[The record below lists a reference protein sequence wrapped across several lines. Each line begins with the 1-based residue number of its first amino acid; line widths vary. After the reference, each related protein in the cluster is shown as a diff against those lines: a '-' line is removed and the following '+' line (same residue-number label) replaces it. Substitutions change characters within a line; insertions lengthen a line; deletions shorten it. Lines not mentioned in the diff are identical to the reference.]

1 MTAEEQLISALAE
14 VERLREAVVG
24 KDVQI
29 SQKDAEIRKLS
40 DTLLWLRRK
49 VFGKMSE
56 KNLPLDPNQLL
67 LFEQEHLTDE
77 ERARLDKEVEAA
89 GRQMTKAITVK
100 VKPARRNLDTAG
112 LPTEVID
119 IYPEGTTD
127 ENGRLR
133 DEYVEI
139 GTDES
144 SRLEHIAARTY
155 IEKTV
160 IHKVILKSDRDKAPE
175 DRRILGERLPLAPVG
190 RCMAGAS
197 VLTDIIIGK
206 FMYHLPFYRQI
217 QQYRES
223 GITISGSTM
232 GGWYEAA
239 VEKLKLLYDIL
250 RQHILQ
256 SEYIQIDESV
266 IPVIDNEKHKARK
279 GYEWCVRDA
288 VRGAVMFHYDR
299 GSRGGKVAREILGA
313 YKGAVQCDGYDA
325 YDQFERN
332 DGITV
337 YGCWAHARRKF
348 VDALDENSRLATEA
362 LCFIRKIYKVESDAD
377 EAGLNADERKEQRLK
392 TSYPTI
398 QLFETWMKETYLKV
412 LPNSRMGGAI
422 EYTYSLLPRLSRYVN
437 DGRIN
442 IDNNLIENAIRP
454 LALGRK
460 NYLFCGNDASA
471 YRAAIVYSLIST
483 CKAAGVDPRTWME
496 DVLRKIPYYQR
507 DRRDLAELL
516 PYNWKHINE
525 QDLLVTD
532 SNQLGPTRAQ
542 YPRLAPTRTDSALNV
557 RLVRYGRHRWL
568 TQMLVQLMY
577 GKVALAF

>member
-1 MTAEEQLISALAE
+1 MTVEEQLISALAE
-14 VERLREAVVG
+14 VERLRKAVVG
-24 KDVQI
+24 KDAEI
-29 SQKDAEIRKLS
+29 SHKDALLSLKDAEISRKNAEIKKLS

-56 KNLPLDPNQLL
+56 KNLPLDPDQLL

-89 GRQMTKAITVK
+89 EQQMTKTITVK
-100 VKPARRNLDTAG
+100 VKPSRRDLDTTG

-119 IYPEGTTD
+119 IYPDGTTD
-127 ENGRLR
+127 ENGKLK

-144 SRLEHIAARTY
+144 SRLEHIAAKTY
-155 IEKTV
+155 IKKTV
-160 IHKVILKSDRDKAPE
+160 IHKVMLKSDSNNKTPE
-175 DRRILGERLPLAPVG
+175 DRRIICARLPLAPVN

-217 QQYRES
+217 QQYKES
-223 GITISGSTM
+223 GITISDSTM

-266 IPVIDNEKHKARK
+266 LPVIDSEKHKARK

-288 VRGAVMFHYDR
+288 IRGAVMFYYDR

-325 YDQFERN
+325 YDQFEKN
-332 DGITV
+332 DNITV

-348 VDALDENSRLATEA
+348 VDALNENNRLATEA
-362 LCFIRKIYKVESDAD
+362 LCFIRKIYKVESDANK
-377 EAGLNADERKEQRLK
+377 AGLNADERKEQRLK
-392 TSYPTI
+392 ISYPTI
-398 QLFETWMKETYLKV
+398 RLFETWMKETYLKV
-412 LPNSRMGGAI
+412 LPNSKMGDAI

-483 CKAAGVDPRTWME
+483 CKAADVDPRTWME

-507 DRRDLAELL
+507 DQRDLAELL
-516 PYNWKHINE
+516 PFNWKN
-525 QDLLVTD
+525 
-532 SNQLGPTRAQ
+532 
-542 YPRLAPTRTDSALNV
+542 
-557 RLVRYGRHRWL
+557 RYE
-568 TQMLVQLMY
+568 
-577 GKVALAF
+577 

>member
-14 VERLREAVVG
+14 VERLRKAVVG
-24 KDVQI
+24 KDAEI
-29 SQKDAEIRKLS
+29 SHKDALLSLKDAEISQKNAEIKKLS

-56 KNLPLDPNQLL
+56 KNLPLDPDQLL

-89 GRQMTKAITVK
+89 EQQMAKTITVK
-100 VKPARRNLDTAG
+100 VKPSRRDLDTTG

-119 IYPEGTTD
+119 IYPDGTTD
-127 ENGRLR
+127 ENGKLK

-144 SRLEHIAARTY
+144 SRLEHIAAKTY
-155 IEKTV
+155 IKKTV
-160 IHKVILKSDRDKAPE
+160 IHKVMLKSDSNNKTPE
-175 DRRILGERLPLAPVG
+175 DRRIICARLPLAPVN

-197 VLTDIIIGK
+197 VLADIIIGK

-217 QQYRES
+217 QQYKES
-223 GITISGSTM
+223 GITISDSTM

-266 IPVIDNEKHKARK
+266 LPVIDCEKHKARK

-288 VRGAVMFHYDR
+288 IRGAVMFYYDR

-325 YDQFERN
+325 YDQFEKN
-332 DGITV
+332 DNITV

-348 VDALDENSRLATEA
+348 VDALNENNRLATEA

-377 EAGLNADERKEQRLK
+377 KAGLNADERKEQRLK
-392 TSYPTI
+392 ISYPTI
-398 QLFETWMKETYLKV
+398 RLFETWMKETYLKV
-412 LPNSRMGGAI
+412 LPNSKMGDAI

-483 CKAAGVDPRTWME
+483 CKAVDVDPRTWME

-507 DRRDLAELL
+507 DQRDLAELL
-516 PYNWKHINE
+516 PFNWKN
-525 QDLLVTD
+525 
-532 SNQLGPTRAQ
+532 
-542 YPRLAPTRTDSALNV
+542 
-557 RLVRYGRHRWL
+557 RYE
-568 TQMLVQLMY
+568 
-577 GKVALAF
+577 

>member
-14 VERLREAVVG
+14 VERLRKAVVG
-24 KDVQI
+24 KDAEI
-29 SQKDAEIRKLS
+29 SHKDALLSLKDAEISQKNAEIKKLS

-56 KNLPLDPNQLL
+56 KNLPLDPDQLL

-89 GRQMTKAITVK
+89 EQQMTKTITVK
-100 VKPARRNLDTAG
+100 VKPSRRDLDTTG

-119 IYPEGTTD
+119 IYPDGTTD
-127 ENGRLR
+127 ENGKLK

-144 SRLEHIAARTY
+144 SRLEHIAAKTY
-155 IEKTV
+155 IKKTV
-160 IHKVILKSDRDKAPE
+160 IHKVMLKSDSNNKTPE
-175 DRRILGERLPLAPVG
+175 DRRIICARLPLAPVN

-197 VLTDIIIGK
+197 VLADIIIGK

-217 QQYRES
+217 QQYKES
-223 GITISGSTM
+223 GITISDSTM

-266 IPVIDNEKHKARK
+266 LPVIDSEKHKARK

-288 VRGAVMFHYDR
+288 IRGAVMFYYDR

-325 YDQFERN
+325 YDQFEKN
-332 DGITV
+332 DNITV

-348 VDALDENSRLATEA
+348 VDALNENNRLATEA
-362 LCFIRKIYKVESDAD
+362 LCFIRKIYKVESDANK
-377 EAGLNADERKEQRLK
+377 AGLNADERKEQRLK
-392 TSYPTI
+392 ISYPTI
-398 QLFETWMKETYLKV
+398 RLFETWLKETYLKV
-412 LPNSRMGGAI
+412 LPNSKMGDAI

-483 CKAAGVDPRTWME
+483 CKAADVDPRTWME

-507 DRRDLAELL
+507 DQRDLAELL
-516 PYNWKHINE
+516 PFNWKN
-525 QDLLVTD
+525 
-532 SNQLGPTRAQ
+532 
-542 YPRLAPTRTDSALNV
+542 
-557 RLVRYGRHRWL
+557 RYE
-568 TQMLVQLMY
+568 
-577 GKVALAF
+577 

>member
-14 VERLREAVVG
+14 VERLRKAVVG
-24 KDVQI
+24 KDAEISHKDALLSLKDTEI
-29 SQKDAEIRKLS
+29 SQKNAEIKKLS

-56 KNLPLDPNQLL
+56 KNLPLDPDQLL

-89 GRQMTKAITVK
+89 EQQMTKTITVK

-112 LPTEVID
+112 LPTEVVD

-127 ENGRLR
+127 ENGKLK

-144 SRLEHIAARTY
+144 SRLEHIAAKTY

-160 IHKVILKSDRDKAPE
+160 IHKVMLKSDSDKTPE
-175 DRRILGERLPLAPVG
+175 DRKIISARLPLAPVN

-217 QQYRES
+217 QQYKES
-223 GITISGSTM
+223 GITISDSTM

-266 IPVIDNEKHKARK
+266 LPVIDSEKHKARK

-288 VRGAVMFHYDR
+288 IRGAVMFYYDR

-325 YDQFERN
+325 YDQFEKN
-332 DGITV
+332 DNITV

-348 VDALDENSRLATEA
+348 VDALNENNRLATEA

-377 EAGLNADERKEQRLK
+377 KAGLNADERKEQRLK
-392 TSYPTI
+392 ISYPTI
-398 QLFETWMKETYLKV
+398 RLFETWMKETYLKV
-412 LPNSRMGGAI
+412 LPNSKMGDAI

-483 CKAAGVDPRTWME
+483 CKAADVDPRTWME

-507 DRRDLAELL
+507 DQRDLAELL
-516 PYNWKHINE
+516 PFNWKN
-525 QDLLVTD
+525 
-532 SNQLGPTRAQ
+532 
-542 YPRLAPTRTDSALNV
+542 
-557 RLVRYGRHRWL
+557 RYE
-568 TQMLVQLMY
+568 
-577 GKVALAF
+577 

>member
-14 VERLREAVVG
+14 VERLRKAVVG
-24 KDVQI
+24 KDAEISHKDALLSLKDTEI
-29 SQKDAEIRKLS
+29 SQKNAEIKKLS

-56 KNLPLDPNQLL
+56 KNLPLDPDQLL

-89 GRQMTKAITVK
+89 EQQMTKTITVK

-112 LPTEVID
+112 LPTEVVD

-127 ENGRLR
+127 ENGKLK

-144 SRLEHIAARTY
+144 SRLEHIAAKTY

-160 IHKVILKSDRDKAPE
+160 IHKVMLKSDSDKTPE
-175 DRRILGERLPLAPVG
+175 DRKIISARLPLAPVN

-197 VLTDIIIGK
+197 VLADIIIGK

-217 QQYRES
+217 QQYKES
-223 GITISGSTM
+223 GITISDSTM

-266 IPVIDNEKHKARK
+266 LPVIDSEKHKARK

-288 VRGAVMFHYDR
+288 IRGAVMFYYDR

-325 YDQFERN
+325 YDQFEKN
-332 DGITV
+332 DNITV

-348 VDALDENSRLATEA
+348 VDALNENNRLATEA
-362 LCFIRKIYKVESDAD
+362 LCFIRKIYKVESDANK
-377 EAGLNADERKEQRLK
+377 AGLNADERKEQRLK
-392 TSYPTI
+392 ISYPTI
-398 QLFETWMKETYLKV
+398 RLFETWMKETYLKV
-412 LPNSRMGGAI
+412 LPNSKMGDAI

-483 CKAAGVDPRTWME
+483 CKAVDVDPRTWME
-496 DVLRKIPYYQR
+496 DVLRKFPYYQR
-507 DRRDLAELL
+507 DQRDLAELL
-516 PYNWKHINE
+516 PFNWKN
-525 QDLLVTD
+525 
-532 SNQLGPTRAQ
+532 
-542 YPRLAPTRTDSALNV
+542 
-557 RLVRYGRHRWL
+557 RYE
-568 TQMLVQLMY
+568 
-577 GKVALAF
+577 

>member
-14 VERLREAVVG
+14 VERLRKAVVG
-24 KDVQI
+24 MDAEISHKDALLSLKDAEI
-29 SQKDAEIRKLS
+29 SQKDAEIKKLS

-56 KNLPLDPNQLL
+56 KNLPLDPDQLL
-67 LFEQEHLTDE
+67 LFEQEYLTDE

-89 GRQMTKAITVK
+89 EQQMTKTITVK
-100 VKPARRNLDTAG
+100 VKPSRRDLDTTG

-119 IYPEGTTD
+119 IYPDGTTD
-127 ENGRLR
+127 ENGKLK

-144 SRLEHIAARTY
+144 SRLEHIAAKTY
-155 IEKTV
+155 IKKTV
-160 IHKVILKSDRDKAPE
+160 IHKVMLKSDSNNKTPE
-175 DRRILGERLPLAPVG
+175 DRRIICARLPLAPVN

-197 VLTDIIIGK
+197 VLADIIIGK

-217 QQYRES
+217 QQYKES
-223 GITISGSTM
+223 GITISDSTM

-266 IPVIDNEKHKARK
+266 LPVIDSEKHKARK

-288 VRGAVMFHYDR
+288 IRGAVMFYYDR

-325 YDQFERN
+325 YDQFEKN
-332 DGITV
+332 DNITV

-348 VDALDENSRLATEA
+348 VDALNENNRLATEA
-362 LCFIRKIYKVESDAD
+362 LCFIRKIYKVESDANK
-377 EAGLNADERKEQRLK
+377 AGLNADERKEQRLK
-392 TSYPTI
+392 ISYPTI
-398 QLFETWMKETYLKV
+398 RLFETWMKETYLKV
-412 LPNSRMGGAI
+412 LPNSKMGDAI

-442 IDNNLIENAIRP
+442 IDNNLIENAVRP

-483 CKAAGVDPRTWME
+483 CKAADVDPRTWME

-507 DRRDLAELL
+507 DQRDLAELL
-516 PYNWKHINE
+516 PFNWKN
-525 QDLLVTD
+525 
-532 SNQLGPTRAQ
+532 
-542 YPRLAPTRTDSALNV
+542 
-557 RLVRYGRHRWL
+557 RYE
-568 TQMLVQLMY
+568 
-577 GKVALAF
+577 

>member
-1 MTAEEQLISALAE
+1 MTVEEQLISALAE
-14 VERLREAVVG
+14 VERLRKAVVG
-24 KDVQI
+24 KDAEI
-29 SQKDAEIRKLS
+29 SHKDALLSLKDAEISQKNAEIKKLS
-40 DTLLWLRRK
+40 NTLLWLRRK

-56 KNLPLDPNQLL
+56 KNLPLDPDQLL
-67 LFEQEHLTDE
+67 LFDQEHLTDE

-89 GRQMTKAITVK
+89 EQQMTKTITVK
-100 VKPARRNLDTAG
+100 VKPSRRDLDTTG

-119 IYPEGTTD
+119 IYPDGTTD
-127 ENGRLR
+127 ENGKLK

-144 SRLEHIAARTY
+144 SRLEHIAAKTY
-155 IEKTV
+155 IKKTV
-160 IHKVILKSDRDKAPE
+160 IHKVMLKSDSNNKTPE
-175 DRRILGERLPLAPVG
+175 DRRIICARLPLAPVN

-197 VLTDIIIGK
+197 VLADIIIGK

-217 QQYRES
+217 QQYKES
-223 GITISGSTM
+223 GITISDSTM

-266 IPVIDNEKHKARK
+266 LPVIDSEKHKARK

-288 VRGAVMFHYDR
+288 IRGAVMFYYDR

-325 YDQFERN
+325 YDQFEKN
-332 DGITV
+332 DNITV

-348 VDALDENSRLATEA
+348 VDALNENNRLATEA

-377 EAGLNADERKEQRLK
+377 KAGLNADELKEQRLK
-392 TSYPTI
+392 ISYPTI
-398 QLFETWMKETYLKV
+398 RLFETWMKETYLKV
-412 LPNSRMGGAI
+412 LPNSKMGDAI

-442 IDNNLIENAIRP
+442 IDNNLIENTIRP

-483 CKAAGVDPRTWME
+483 CKAADVDPRTWME

-507 DRRDLAELL
+507 DQRDLAELL
-516 PYNWKHINE
+516 PFNWKN
-525 QDLLVTD
+525 
-532 SNQLGPTRAQ
+532 
-542 YPRLAPTRTDSALNV
+542 
-557 RLVRYGRHRWL
+557 RYE
-568 TQMLVQLMY
+568 
-577 GKVALAF
+577 

>member
-1 MTAEEQLISALAE
+1 MTVEEQLISALAE
-14 VERLREAVVG
+14 VERLRRSVVG
-24 KDVQI
+24 KDAEI
-29 SQKDAEIRKLS
+29 SHKDALLSLKDAEISQKNAEIKKLS

-56 KNLPLDPNQLL
+56 KNLPLDPDQLL

-89 GRQMTKAITVK
+89 EQQMTKTITVK
-100 VKPARRNLDTAG
+100 VKPSRRDLDTTG

-119 IYPEGTTD
+119 IYPDGTTD
-127 ENGRLR
+127 ENGKLK

-144 SRLEHIAARTY
+144 SRLEHIAAKTY
-155 IEKTV
+155 IKKTV
-160 IHKVILKSDRDKAPE
+160 IHKVMLKSDSNNKTPE
-175 DRRILGERLPLAPVG
+175 DRRIICARLPLAPVN

-197 VLTDIIIGK
+197 VLADIIIGK

-217 QQYRES
+217 QQYKES
-223 GITISGSTM
+223 GITISDSTM

-266 IPVIDNEKHKARK
+266 LPVIDSEKHKARK

-288 VRGAVMFHYDR
+288 IRGAVMFYYDR

-325 YDQFERN
+325 YDQFEKN
-332 DGITV
+332 DNITV

-348 VDALDENSRLATEA
+348 VDALNEDNRLATEA
-362 LCFIRKIYKVESDAD
+362 LCFIRKIYKVESDANK
-377 EAGLNADERKEQRLK
+377 AGLNADERKEQRLK
-392 TSYPTI
+392 ISYPTI
-398 QLFETWMKETYLKV
+398 RLFETWMKETYLKV
-412 LPNSRMGGAI
+412 LPNSKMGDAI

-483 CKAAGVDPRTWME
+483 CKAADVDPRTWME

-507 DRRDLAELL
+507 DQRDLAELL
-516 PYNWKHINE
+516 PFNWKN
-525 QDLLVTD
+525 
-532 SNQLGPTRAQ
+532 
-542 YPRLAPTRTDSALNV
+542 
-557 RLVRYGRHRWL
+557 RYE
-568 TQMLVQLMY
+568 
-577 GKVALAF
+577 

>member
-14 VERLREAVVG
+14 VERLRKAVVG
-24 KDVQI
+24 KDAEI
-29 SQKDAEIRKLS
+29 SHKDALLSLKDAEISRKNAEIKKLS

-56 KNLPLDPNQLL
+56 KNLPLDPDQLL

-89 GRQMTKAITVK
+89 EQQMTKTITVK
-100 VKPARRNLDTAG
+100 VKPSRRDLDTTG

-119 IYPEGTTD
+119 IYPDGTTD
-127 ENGRLR
+127 ENGKLK

-144 SRLEHIAARTY
+144 SRLEHIAAKTY
-155 IEKTV
+155 IKKTV
-160 IHKVILKSDRDKAPE
+160 IHKVMLKSDSNNKTPE
-175 DRRILGERLPLAPVG
+175 DRRIICVRLPLAPVN

-197 VLTDIIIGK
+197 VLADIIIGK

-217 QQYRES
+217 QQYKES
-223 GITISGSTM
+223 GITISDSTM

-266 IPVIDNEKHKARK
+266 LPVIDSEKHKARK

-288 VRGAVMFHYDR
+288 IRGAVMFYYDR

-325 YDQFERN
+325 YDQFEKN
-332 DGITV
+332 DNITV

-348 VDALDENSRLATEA
+348 VDALNENNRLATEA
-362 LCFIRKIYKVESDAD
+362 LCFIRKIYKVESDANK
-377 EAGLNADERKEQRLK
+377 AGLNADERKEQRLK
-392 TSYPTI
+392 ISYPTI
-398 QLFETWMKETYLKV
+398 RLFETWMKETYLKV
-412 LPNSRMGGAI
+412 LPNSKMGDAI

-483 CKAAGVDPRTWME
+483 CKAADVDPRTWME

-507 DRRDLAELL
+507 DQRDLAELL
-516 PYNWKHINE
+516 PFNWKN
-525 QDLLVTD
+525 
-532 SNQLGPTRAQ
+532 
-542 YPRLAPTRTDSALNV
+542 
-557 RLVRYGRHRWL
+557 RYE
-568 TQMLVQLMY
+568 
-577 GKVALAF
+577 

>member
-1 MTAEEQLISALAE
+1 MTVEEQLISALAE
-14 VERLREAVVG
+14 VERLRKAVVG
-24 KDVQI
+24 KDAEI
-29 SQKDAEIRKLS
+29 SHKDALLSLKDAEISRKNAEIKKLS

-56 KNLPLDPNQLL
+56 KNLPLDPDQLL

-89 GRQMTKAITVK
+89 EQQMTKTITVK
-100 VKPARRNLDTAG
+100 VKPSRRDLDTTG

-119 IYPEGTTD
+119 IYPDGTTD
-127 ENGRLR
+127 ENGKLK

-144 SRLEHIAARTY
+144 SRLEHIAAKTY
-155 IEKTV
+155 IKKTV
-160 IHKVILKSDRDKAPE
+160 IHKVMLKSDSNNKTPE
-175 DRRILGERLPLAPVG
+175 DRRIICARLPLAPVN

-197 VLTDIIIGK
+197 VLADIIIGK

-217 QQYRES
+217 QQYKES
-223 GITISGSTM
+223 GITISDSTM

-239 VEKLKLLYDIL
+239 VEKLKLLYDNL

-266 IPVIDNEKHKARK
+266 LPVIDSEKHKARK

-288 VRGAVMFHYDR
+288 IRGAVMFYYDR

-325 YDQFERN
+325 YDQFEKN
-332 DGITV
+332 DNITV

-348 VDALDENSRLATEA
+348 VDALNENNRLATEA
-362 LCFIRKIYKVESDAD
+362 LCFIRKIYKVESDANK
-377 EAGLNADERKEQRLK
+377 AGLNADERKEQRLK
-392 TSYPTI
+392 ISYPTI
-398 QLFETWMKETYLKV
+398 RLFETWMKETYLKV
-412 LPNSRMGGAI
+412 LPNSKMGDAI

-483 CKAAGVDPRTWME
+483 CKAADVDPRTWME

-507 DRRDLAELL
+507 DQRDLAELL
-516 PYNWKHINE
+516 PFNWKN
-525 QDLLVTD
+525 
-532 SNQLGPTRAQ
+532 
-542 YPRLAPTRTDSALNV
+542 
-557 RLVRYGRHRWL
+557 RYE
-568 TQMLVQLMY
+568 
-577 GKVALAF
+577 

>member
-1 MTAEEQLISALAE
+1 MTVEEQLISALAE
-14 VERLREAVVG
+14 VERLRKAVVG
-24 KDVQI
+24 KDAEISHKDALLSLKDAEI
-29 SQKDAEIRKLS
+29 SQKDAEIKKLS

-56 KNLPLDPNQLL
+56 KNLPLDPDQLL

-89 GRQMTKAITVK
+89 EQQMTKTITVK
-100 VKPARRNLDTAG
+100 VKPSRRDLDTTG

-119 IYPEGTTD
+119 IYPDGTTD
-127 ENGRLR
+127 ENGKLK

-144 SRLEHIAARTY
+144 SRLEHIAAKTY
-155 IEKTV
+155 IKKTV
-160 IHKVILKSDRDKAPE
+160 IHKVMLKSDSNNKTPE
-175 DRRILGERLPLAPVG
+175 DRRIICARLPLAPVN

-197 VLTDIIIGK
+197 VLADIIIGK

-217 QQYRES
+217 QQYKES
-223 GITISGSTM
+223 GITISDSTM

-266 IPVIDNEKHKARK
+266 LPVIDSEKHKARK

-288 VRGAVMFHYDR
+288 IRGAVMFYYDR

-325 YDQFERN
+325 YDQFEKN
-332 DGITV
+332 DNITV

-348 VDALDENSRLATEA
+348 VDALNENNRLATEA
-362 LCFIRKIYKVESDAD
+362 LCFIRKIYKVESDANK
-377 EAGLNADERKEQRLK
+377 AGLNADERKEQRLK
-392 TSYPTI
+392 ISYPTI
-398 QLFETWMKETYLKV
+398 RLFETWMKETYLKV
-412 LPNSRMGGAI
+412 LPNSKMGDAI

-483 CKAAGVDPRTWME
+483 CKAADVDPRTWME

-507 DRRDLAELL
+507 DQRDLAELL
-516 PYNWKHINE
+516 PFNWKN
-525 QDLLVTD
+525 
-532 SNQLGPTRAQ
+532 
-542 YPRLAPTRTDSALNV
+542 
-557 RLVRYGRHRWL
+557 RYE
-568 TQMLVQLMY
+568 
-577 GKVALAF
+577 

>member
-14 VERLREAVVG
+14 VERLRKAVVG
-24 KDVQI
+24 KDAEI
-29 SQKDAEIRKLS
+29 SHKDALLSLKDAEISQKNAEIKKLS

-56 KNLPLDPNQLL
+56 KNLPLDPDQLL

-89 GRQMTKAITVK
+89 EQQMTKTITVK
-100 VKPARRNLDTAG
+100 VKPSRRDLDTTG

-119 IYPEGTTD
+119 IYPDGTTD
-127 ENGRLR
+127 ENGKLK

-144 SRLEHIAARTY
+144 SRLEHIAAKTY
-155 IEKTV
+155 IKKTV
-160 IHKVILKSDRDKAPE
+160 IHKVMLKSDSNNKTPE
-175 DRRILGERLPLAPVG
+175 DRRIICARLPLAPVN

-217 QQYRES
+217 QQYKES
-223 GITISGSTM
+223 GITISDSTM

-266 IPVIDNEKHKARK
+266 LPVIDSEKHKARK

-288 VRGAVMFHYDR
+288 IRGAVMFYYDR

-325 YDQFERN
+325 YDQFEKN
-332 DGITV
+332 DNITV

-348 VDALDENSRLATEA
+348 VDALNENNRLATEA
-362 LCFIRKIYKVESDAD
+362 LCFIRKIYKVESDANR
-377 EAGLNADERKEQRLK
+377 AGLNADERKEQRLK
-392 TSYPTI
+392 ISYPTI
-398 QLFETWMKETYLKV
+398 RLFETWMKETYLKV
-412 LPNSRMGGAI
+412 LPNSKMGDAI

-483 CKAAGVDPRTWME
+483 CKAADVDPRTWME

-507 DRRDLAELL
+507 DQRDLAELL
-516 PYNWKHINE
+516 PFNWKN
-525 QDLLVTD
+525 
-532 SNQLGPTRAQ
+532 
-542 YPRLAPTRTDSALNV
+542 
-557 RLVRYGRHRWL
+557 RYE
-568 TQMLVQLMY
+568 
-577 GKVALAF
+577 

>member
-1 MTAEEQLISALAE
+1 MTVEEQLISALAE
-14 VERLREAVVG
+14 VERLRKAVVG
-24 KDVQI
+24 KDAEI
-29 SQKDAEIRKLS
+29 SHKDALLSLKDAEISQKNAEIKKLG

-56 KNLPLDPNQLL
+56 KNLPLDPDQLL

-89 GRQMTKAITVK
+89 EQQMTKTITVK
-100 VKPARRNLDTAG
+100 VKPSRRDLDTTG

-119 IYPEGTTD
+119 IYPDGTTD
-127 ENGRLR
+127 ENGKLK

-144 SRLEHIAARTY
+144 SRLEHIAAKTY
-155 IEKTV
+155 IKKTV
-160 IHKVILKSDRDKAPE
+160 IHKVMLKSDSNNKTPE
-175 DRRILGERLPLAPVG
+175 DRRIICARLPLAPVN

-197 VLTDIIIGK
+197 VLADIIIGK

-217 QQYRES
+217 QQYKES
-223 GITISGSTM
+223 GITISDSTM

-266 IPVIDNEKHKARK
+266 LPVIDSEKHKARK

-288 VRGAVMFHYDR
+288 IRGAVMFYYDR

-325 YDQFERN
+325 YDQFEKN
-332 DGITV
+332 DNITV

-348 VDALDENSRLATEA
+348 VDALNENNRLATEA
-362 LCFIRKIYKVESDAD
+362 LCFIRKIYKVESNANK
-377 EAGLNADERKEQRLK
+377 AGLNADERKEQRLK
-392 TSYPTI
+392 ISYPTI
-398 QLFETWMKETYLKV
+398 RLFETWMKETYLKV
-412 LPNSRMGGAI
+412 LPNSKMGDAI

-483 CKAAGVDPRTWME
+483 CKAADVDPRTWME

-507 DRRDLAELL
+507 DQRDLAELL
-516 PYNWKHINE
+516 PFNWKN
-525 QDLLVTD
+525 
-532 SNQLGPTRAQ
+532 
-542 YPRLAPTRTDSALNV
+542 
-557 RLVRYGRHRWL
+557 RYE
-568 TQMLVQLMY
+568 
-577 GKVALAF
+577 

>member
-14 VERLREAVVG
+14 VERLRKAVVG
-24 KDVQI
+24 KDAEI
-29 SQKDAEIRKLS
+29 SHKDALLSLKDAEISRKNAEIKKLS

-56 KNLPLDPNQLL
+56 KNLPLDPDQLL
-67 LFEQEHLTDE
+67 LFEQDHLTDE

-89 GRQMTKAITVK
+89 EQQMTKTITVK
-100 VKPARRNLDTAG
+100 VKPSRRDLDTTG

-119 IYPEGTTD
+119 IYPDGTTD
-127 ENGRLR
+127 ENGKLK

-144 SRLEHIAARTY
+144 SRLEHIAAKTY
-155 IEKTV
+155 IKKTV
-160 IHKVILKSDRDKAPE
+160 IHKVMLKSDSNNKTPE
-175 DRRILGERLPLAPVG
+175 DRRIICARLPLAPIN

-217 QQYRES
+217 QQYKES
-223 GITISGSTM
+223 GITISDSTM

-266 IPVIDNEKHKARK
+266 LPVIDSEKHKARK

-288 VRGAVMFHYDR
+288 IRGAVMFYYDR

-313 YKGAVQCDGYDA
+313 YKGAVQRDGYDA
-325 YDQFERN
+325 YDQFEKN
-332 DGITV
+332 DNITV

-348 VDALDENSRLATEA
+348 VDALNENNRLATEA
-362 LCFIRKIYKVESDAD
+362 LCFIRKIYKVESDANK
-377 EAGLNADERKEQRLK
+377 AGLNADERKEQRLK
-392 TSYPTI
+392 ISYPTI
-398 QLFETWMKETYLKV
+398 RLFETWMKETYLKV
-412 LPNSRMGGAI
+412 LPNSKMGDAI

-483 CKAAGVDPRTWME
+483 CKAVDVDPRTWME

-507 DRRDLAELL
+507 DQRDLAELL
-516 PYNWKHINE
+516 PFNWKN
-525 QDLLVTD
+525 
-532 SNQLGPTRAQ
+532 
-542 YPRLAPTRTDSALNV
+542 
-557 RLVRYGRHRWL
+557 RYE
-568 TQMLVQLMY
+568 
-577 GKVALAF
+577 

>member
-1 MTAEEQLISALAE
+1 MALFLTLSIEKRKKMTAEEQLISALAE
-14 VERLREAVVG
+14 VERLRKAVVG
-24 KDVQI
+24 KDAEI
-29 SQKDAEIRKLS
+29 SHKDALLSLKDAEISRKNAEIKKLS

-56 KNLPLDPNQLL
+56 KNLPLDPDQLL

-89 GRQMTKAITVK
+89 EQQMTKTITVK
-100 VKPARRNLDTAG
+100 VKPSRRDLDTTG

-119 IYPEGTTD
+119 IYPDGTTD
-127 ENGRLR
+127 ENGKLK

-144 SRLEHIAARTY
+144 SRLEHIAAKTY
-155 IEKTV
+155 IKKTV
-160 IHKVILKSDRDKAPE
+160 IHKVMLKSDSNNKTPE
-175 DRRILGERLPLAPVG
+175 DRRIICARLPLAPVN

-217 QQYRES
+217 QQYKES
-223 GITISGSTM
+223 GITISDSTM

-266 IPVIDNEKHKARK
+266 LPVIDSEKHKARK

-288 VRGAVMFHYDR
+288 IRGAVMFYYDR

-325 YDQFERN
+325 YDQFEKN
-332 DGITV
+332 DNITV

-348 VDALDENSRLATEA
+348 VDALNENNRLATEA
-362 LCFIRKIYKVESDAD
+362 LCFIRKIYKVESDANK
-377 EAGLNADERKEQRLK
+377 AGLNADERKEQRLK
-392 TSYPTI
+392 ISYPTI
-398 QLFETWMKETYLKV
+398 RLFETWMKETYLKV
-412 LPNSRMGGAI
+412 LPNSKMGDAI

-483 CKAAGVDPRTWME
+483 CKAVDVDPRTWME

-507 DRRDLAELL
+507 DQRDLAELL
-516 PYNWKHINE
+516 PFNWKN
-525 QDLLVTD
+525 
-532 SNQLGPTRAQ
+532 
-542 YPRLAPTRTDSALNV
+542 
-557 RLVRYGRHRWL
+557 RYE
-568 TQMLVQLMY
+568 
-577 GKVALAF
+577 

>member
-14 VERLREAVVG
+14 VERLRKAVVG
-24 KDVQI
+24 KDAEI
-29 SQKDAEIRKLS
+29 SHKDALLSLKDAEISRKNAEIKKLS

-56 KNLPLDPNQLL
+56 KNLPLDPDQLL

-89 GRQMTKAITVK
+89 EQQMTKTITVK
-100 VKPARRNLDTAG
+100 VKPSRRDLDTTG

-119 IYPEGTTD
+119 IYPDGTTD
-127 ENGRLR
+127 ENGKLK

-144 SRLEHIAARTY
+144 SRLEHIAAKTY
-155 IEKTV
+155 IKKTV
-160 IHKVILKSDRDKAPE
+160 IHKVMLKSDSNNKTPE
-175 DRRILGERLPLAPVG
+175 DRRIICARLPLAPVN

-217 QQYRES
+217 QQYKES
-223 GITISGSTM
+223 GITISDSTM

-266 IPVIDNEKHKARK
+266 LPVIDSEKHKARK

-288 VRGAVMFHYDR
+288 IRGAVMFYYDR

-325 YDQFERN
+325 YDQFEKN
-332 DGITV
+332 DNITV

-348 VDALDENSRLATEA
+348 VDALNENNRLATEA
-362 LCFIRKIYKVESDAD
+362 LCFIRKIYKVESDANK
-377 EAGLNADERKEQRLK
+377 AGLNADERKEQRLK
-392 TSYPTI
+392 ISYPTI
-398 QLFETWMKETYLKV
+398 RLFETWMKETYLKV
-412 LPNSRMGGAI
+412 LPNSKMGDAI

-483 CKAAGVDPRTWME
+483 CKAVDVDPRTWME

-507 DRRDLAELL
+507 DQRDLAELL
-516 PYNWKHINE
+516 PFNWKN
-525 QDLLVTD
+525 
-532 SNQLGPTRAQ
+532 
-542 YPRLAPTRTDSALNV
+542 
-557 RLVRYGRHRWL
+557 RYE
-568 TQMLVQLMY
+568 
-577 GKVALAF
+577 

>member
-1 MTAEEQLISALAE
+1 MTVEEQLISALAE
-14 VERLREAVVG
+14 VERLRKAVVG
-24 KDVQI
+24 KDAEI
-29 SQKDAEIRKLS
+29 SHKDALLSLKDAEISQKNAEIKKLS

-56 KNLPLDPNQLL
+56 KNLPLDPDQLL

-89 GRQMTKAITVK
+89 EQQMTKTITVK
-100 VKPARRNLDTAG
+100 VKPSRRDLDTTG

-119 IYPEGTTD
+119 IYPDGTTD
-127 ENGRLR
+127 ENGKLK

-144 SRLEHIAARTY
+144 SRLEHIAAKTY
-155 IEKTV
+155 IKKTV
-160 IHKVILKSDRDKAPE
+160 IHKVMLKSDSNNKTPE
-175 DRRILGERLPLAPVG
+175 DRRIICARLPLAPVN

-217 QQYRES
+217 QQYKES
-223 GITISGSTM
+223 GITISDSTM

-266 IPVIDNEKHKARK
+266 LPVIDNEKHKARK

-288 VRGAVMFHYDR
+288 IRGAVMFYYDR

-313 YKGAVQCDGYDA
+313 YKGAVQCDGYDT
-325 YDQFERN
+325 YDQFEKN
-332 DGITV
+332 DNITV

-348 VDALDENSRLATEA
+348 VDALNEDNRLATEA

-377 EAGLNADERKEQRLK
+377 KDSLNADERKEQRLK
-392 TSYPTI
+392 ISYPTI
-398 QLFETWMKETYLKV
+398 RLFETWMKETYLKV
-412 LPNSRMGGAI
+412 LPNSKMGDAI

-483 CKAAGVDPRTWME
+483 CKAADVDPRTWME

-507 DRRDLAELL
+507 DQRDLAELL
-516 PYNWKHINE
+516 PFNWKN
-525 QDLLVTD
+525 
-532 SNQLGPTRAQ
+532 
-542 YPRLAPTRTDSALNV
+542 
-557 RLVRYGRHRWL
+557 RYE
-568 TQMLVQLMY
+568 
-577 GKVALAF
+577 

>member
-1 MTAEEQLISALAE
+1 MTVEEQLISALAE
-14 VERLREAVVG
+14 VERLRKAVVG
-24 KDVQI
+24 KDAEI
-29 SQKDAEIRKLS
+29 SHKDALLSLKDAEISQKNAEIKKLS

-49 VFGKMSE
+49 VFGSMSE
-56 KNLPLDPNQLL
+56 KNLPLDPDQLL

-77 ERARLDKEVEAA
+77 ERAQLDKDVETAEQ
-89 GRQMTKAITVK
+89 QMTKTITVK
-100 VKPARRNLDTAG
+100 VKPARRNLDTTG
-112 LPTEVID
+112 LPTEVVD

-127 ENGRLR
+127 ENGRLK

-144 SRLEHIAARTY
+144 SRLEHIAAKTY

-160 IHKVILKSDRDKAPE
+160 IHKVMLKSDSDKAPE
-175 DRRILGERLPLAPVG
+175 DRRIIGARLPLAPVS

-197 VLTDIIIGK
+197 VLADIIIGK

-217 QQYRES
+217 QQYKES
-223 GITISGSTM
+223 GITISESTM

-266 IPVIDNEKHKARK
+266 LPVIDSEKHKARK

-288 VRGAVMFHYDR
+288 IRGAVMFYYDR
-299 GSRGGKVAREILGA
+299 GSRGSKVAREILGA
-313 YKGAVQCDGYDA
+313 YKGAIQCDGYDA
-325 YDQFERN
+325 YDQFEKN
-332 DGITV
+332 DNITV

-348 VDALDENSRLATEA
+348 VDALNENNRLATEA

-377 EAGLNADERKEQRLK
+377 KAGLNADERKEQRLK
-392 TSYPTI
+392 ISYPTI
-398 QLFETWMKETYLKV
+398 RLFETWMKETYLKV
-412 LPNSRMGGAI
+412 LPNSKMGDAI

-483 CKAAGVDPRTWME
+483 CKAVDVDPRTWME

-507 DRRDLAELL
+507 DQRALAELL
-516 PYNWKHINE
+516 PFNWKN
-525 QDLLVTD
+525 
-532 SNQLGPTRAQ
+532 
-542 YPRLAPTRTDSALNV
+542 
-557 RLVRYGRHRWL
+557 RYE
-568 TQMLVQLMY
+568 
-577 GKVALAF
+577 

>member
-14 VERLREAVVG
+14 VERLRKAVVG
-24 KDVQI
+24 KDAEI
-29 SQKDAEIRKLS
+29 SHKDALLSLKDAEISQKNAEIKKLS

-56 KNLPLDPNQLL
+56 KNLPLDPDQLL

-89 GRQMTKAITVK
+89 EQQMTKTITVK
-100 VKPARRNLDTAG
+100 VKPSRRDLDTTG

-119 IYPEGTTD
+119 IYPDGTTD
-127 ENGRLR
+127 ENGKLK

-144 SRLEHIAARTY
+144 SRLEHIAAKTY
-155 IEKTV
+155 IKKTV
-160 IHKVILKSDRDKAPE
+160 IHKVMLKSDSNNKTPE
-175 DRRILGERLPLAPVG
+175 DRRIICARLPLAPVN

-197 VLTDIIIGK
+197 VLADIIIGK

-217 QQYRES
+217 QQYKES
-223 GITISGSTM
+223 GITISDSTM

-256 SEYIQIDESV
+256 SDYIQIDESFL
-266 IPVIDNEKHKARK
+266 PVIDSEKHKARK

-288 VRGAVMFHYDR
+288 IRGAVMFYYDR
-299 GSRGGKVAREILGA
+299 GSRVGKVAREILGA

-325 YDQFERN
+325 YDQFEKN
-332 DGITV
+332 DNITV

-348 VDALDENSRLATEA
+348 VDALNENNRLATEA

-377 EAGLNADERKEQRLK
+377 KAGLNADERKEQRLK
-392 TSYPTI
+392 ISYPTI
-398 QLFETWMKETYLKV
+398 RLFETWMKETYLKV
-412 LPNSRMGGAI
+412 LPNSKMGDAI

-483 CKAAGVDPRTWME
+483 CKAADVDPRTWME

-507 DRRDLAELL
+507 DQRDLAELL
-516 PYNWKHINE
+516 PFNWKN
-525 QDLLVTD
+525 
-532 SNQLGPTRAQ
+532 
-542 YPRLAPTRTDSALNV
+542 
-557 RLVRYGRHRWL
+557 RYE
-568 TQMLVQLMY
+568 
-577 GKVALAF
+577 

>member
-1 MTAEEQLISALAE
+1 MTVEEQLISALAE
-14 VERLREAVVG
+14 VERLRKAVVG
-24 KDVQI
+24 KDAEI
-29 SQKDAEIRKLS
+29 SHKDALLSLKDAEISQKNAEIKKLS

-56 KNLPLDPNQLL
+56 KNLPLDPDQLL

-89 GRQMTKAITVK
+89 EQQMTKTITVK
-100 VKPARRNLDTAG
+100 VKPSRRDLDTTG

-119 IYPEGTTD
+119 IYPDGTTD
-127 ENGRLR
+127 ENGKLK

-144 SRLEHIAARTY
+144 SRLEHIAAKTY
-155 IEKTV
+155 IKKTV
-160 IHKVILKSDRDKAPE
+160 IHKVMLKSDSNNKTPE
-175 DRRILGERLPLAPVG
+175 DRRIICARLPLAPVN

-197 VLTDIIIGK
+197 MLTDIIIGK

-217 QQYRES
+217 QQYKES
-223 GITISGSTM
+223 GITISDSTM

-266 IPVIDNEKHKARK
+266 LPVIDSEKHKARK

-288 VRGAVMFHYDR
+288 IRGAVMFYYDR

-325 YDQFERN
+325 YDQFEKN
-332 DGITV
+332 DNITV

-348 VDALDENSRLATEA
+348 VDALNENNRLATEA
-362 LCFIRKIYKVESDAD
+362 LCFIRKIYKVESDANK
-377 EAGLNADERKEQRLK
+377 AGLNADELKEQRLK
-392 TSYPTI
+392 ISYPTI
-398 QLFETWMKETYLKV
+398 RLFETWMKETYLKV
-412 LPNSRMGGAI
+412 LPNSKMGDAI

-483 CKAAGVDPRTWME
+483 CKAVDVDPRTWME

-507 DRRDLAELL
+507 DQRDLAELL
-516 PYNWKHINE
+516 PFNWKN
-525 QDLLVTD
+525 
-532 SNQLGPTRAQ
+532 
-542 YPRLAPTRTDSALNV
+542 
-557 RLVRYGRHRWL
+557 RYE
-568 TQMLVQLMY
+568 
-577 GKVALAF
+577 

>member
-14 VERLREAVVG
+14 VERLRKAVVG
-24 KDVQI
+24 KDAEI
-29 SQKDAEIRKLS
+29 SHKDALLSLKDAEISQKNAEIKKLS

-56 KNLPLDPNQLL
+56 KNLPLDPDRLL

-89 GRQMTKAITVK
+89 EQQMTKTITVK
-100 VKPARRNLDTAG
+100 VKPSRRDLDTTG

-119 IYPEGTTD
+119 IYPDGTTD
-127 ENGRLR
+127 ENGKLK

-144 SRLEHIAARTY
+144 SRLEHIAAKTY
-155 IEKTV
+155 IKKTV
-160 IHKVILKSDRDKAPE
+160 IHKVMLKSDSNNKTPE
-175 DRRILGERLPLAPVG
+175 DRRIICARLPLAPVN

-206 FMYHLPFYRQI
+206 FMHHLPFYRQI
-217 QQYRES
+217 QQYKES
-223 GITISGSTM
+223 GITISDSTM

-266 IPVIDNEKHKARK
+266 LPVIDSEKHKARK

-288 VRGAVMFHYDR
+288 IRGAVMFYYDR

-325 YDQFERN
+325 YDQFEKN
-332 DGITV
+332 DNITV

-348 VDALDENSRLATEA
+348 VDALNENNRLATEA
-362 LCFIRKIYKVESDAD
+362 LCFIRKIYKVESDANK
-377 EAGLNADERKEQRLK
+377 AGLNADERKEQRLK
-392 TSYPTI
+392 ISYPTI
-398 QLFETWMKETYLKV
+398 RLFETWMKETYLKV
-412 LPNSRMGGAI
+412 LPNSKMGDAI

-483 CKAAGVDPRTWME
+483 CKAVDVDPRTWME

-507 DRRDLAELL
+507 DQRDLAELL
-516 PYNWKHINE
+516 PFNWKN
-525 QDLLVTD
+525 
-532 SNQLGPTRAQ
+532 
-542 YPRLAPTRTDSALNV
+542 
-557 RLVRYGRHRWL
+557 RYE
-568 TQMLVQLMY
+568 
-577 GKVALAF
+577 

>member
-14 VERLREAVVG
+14 VERLRKAVVG
-24 KDVQI
+24 KDAEI
-29 SQKDAEIRKLS
+29 SHKDALLSLKDAEISQKNAEIKKLS

-56 KNLPLDPNQLL
+56 KNLPLDPDQLL

-89 GRQMTKAITVK
+89 EQQMTKTITVK
-100 VKPARRNLDTAG
+100 VKPSRRDLDTTG

-119 IYPEGTTD
+119 IYPDGTTD
-127 ENGRLR
+127 ENGKLK

-144 SRLEHIAARTY
+144 SRLEHIAAKTY
-155 IEKTV
+155 IKKTV
-160 IHKVILKSDRDKAPE
+160 IHKVMLKSDSNNKTPE
-175 DRRILGERLPLAPVG
+175 DRRIICARLPLAPVN

-217 QQYRES
+217 QQYKES
-223 GITISGSTM
+223 GITISDSTI

-266 IPVIDNEKHKARK
+266 LPVIDSEKHKARK

-288 VRGAVMFHYDR
+288 IRGAVMFYYDR

-313 YKGAVQCDGYDA
+313 YKGALQCDGYDA
-325 YDQFERN
+325 YDQFEKN
-332 DGITV
+332 DNITV

-348 VDALDENSRLATEA
+348 VDALNENNRLATEA
-362 LCFIRKIYKVESDAD
+362 LCFIRKIYKVESDANK
-377 EAGLNADERKEQRLK
+377 AGLNADERKEQRLK
-392 TSYPTI
+392 ISYPTI
-398 QLFETWMKETYLKV
+398 RLFETWMKETYLKV
-412 LPNSRMGGAI
+412 LPNSKMGDAL

-483 CKAAGVDPRTWME
+483 CKAADVDPRTWME

-507 DRRDLAELL
+507 DQRDLAELL
-516 PYNWKHINE
+516 PFNWKN
-525 QDLLVTD
+525 
-532 SNQLGPTRAQ
+532 
-542 YPRLAPTRTDSALNV
+542 
-557 RLVRYGRHRWL
+557 RYE
-568 TQMLVQLMY
+568 
-577 GKVALAF
+577 

>member
-14 VERLREAVVG
+14 VERLRKAVVG
-24 KDVQI
+24 KDAEI
-29 SQKDAEIRKLS
+29 SHKDALLSLKDAEISQKNAEIKKLS

-56 KNLPLDPNQLL
+56 KNLPLDPDQLL

-89 GRQMTKAITVK
+89 EQQMTKTITVK
-100 VKPARRNLDTAG
+100 VKPSRRDLDTTG

-119 IYPEGTTD
+119 IYPDGTTD
-127 ENGRLR
+127 ENGKLK

-144 SRLEHIAARTY
+144 SRLEHIAAKTY
-155 IEKTV
+155 IKKTV
-160 IHKVILKSDRDKAPE
+160 IHKVMLKSDSNNKTPE
-175 DRRILGERLPLAPVG
+175 DRRIICARLPLAPVN

-197 VLTDIIIGK
+197 VLADIIIGK

-217 QQYRES
+217 QQYKES
-223 GITISGSTM
+223 GITISDSTM

-266 IPVIDNEKHKARK
+266 LPVIDSEKHKARK

-288 VRGAVMFHYDR
+288 IRGAVMFYYDR

-325 YDQFERN
+325 YDQFEKN
-332 DGITV
+332 DNITV

-348 VDALDENSRLATEA
+348 VDALNENNRLATEA
-362 LCFIRKIYKVESDAD
+362 LCFIRKIYKVESDANK
-377 EAGLNADERKEQRLK
+377 AGLNADERKEQRLK
-392 TSYPTI
+392 ISYPTI
-398 QLFETWMKETYLKV
+398 RLFETWMKETYLKV
-412 LPNSRMGGAI
+412 LPNSKMGDAV

-483 CKAAGVDPRTWME
+483 CKAADVDPRTWME

-507 DRRDLAELL
+507 DQRDLAELL
-516 PYNWKHINE
+516 PFNWKN
-525 QDLLVTD
+525 
-532 SNQLGPTRAQ
+532 
-542 YPRLAPTRTDSALNV
+542 
-557 RLVRYGRHRWL
+557 RYE
-568 TQMLVQLMY
+568 
-577 GKVALAF
+577 

>member
-1 MTAEEQLISALAE
+1 MAFFLNFKYWKKKKMTAEEQLISALAE
-14 VERLREAVVG
+14 VERLRKAVVG
-24 KDVQI
+24 KDAEI
-29 SQKDAEIRKLS
+29 SHKDALLSLKDAEISRKNAEIKKLS

-56 KNLPLDPNQLL
+56 KNLPLDPDQIL

-89 GRQMTKAITVK
+89 EQQMTKTITVK
-100 VKPARRNLDTAG
+100 VKPSRRDLDTTG

-119 IYPEGTTD
+119 IYPDGTTD
-127 ENGRLR
+127 ENGKLK

-144 SRLEHIAARTY
+144 SRLEHIAAKTY
-155 IEKTV
+155 IKKTV
-160 IHKVILKSDRDKAPE
+160 IHKVMLKSDSNNKTPE
-175 DRRILGERLPLAPVG
+175 DRRIICARLPLAPVN

-197 VLTDIIIGK
+197 VLADIIIGK

-217 QQYRES
+217 QQYKES
-223 GITISGSTM
+223 GITISDSTM

-266 IPVIDNEKHKARK
+266 LPVIDSEKHKARK

-288 VRGAVMFHYDR
+288 IRGAVMFYYDR

-325 YDQFERN
+325 YDQFEKN
-332 DGITV
+332 DNITV

-348 VDALDENSRLATEA
+348 VDALNENNRLATEA
-362 LCFIRKIYKVESDAD
+362 LCFIRKIYKVESDANK
-377 EAGLNADERKEQRLK
+377 AGLNADERKEQRLK
-392 TSYPTI
+392 ISYPTI
-398 QLFETWMKETYLKV
+398 RLFETWMKETYLKV
-412 LPNSRMGGAI
+412 LPNSKMGDAI

-483 CKAAGVDPRTWME
+483 CKAADVDPRTWME

-507 DRRDLAELL
+507 DQRDLAELL
-516 PYNWKHINE
+516 PFNWKN
-525 QDLLVTD
+525 
-532 SNQLGPTRAQ
+532 
-542 YPRLAPTRTDSALNV
+542 
-557 RLVRYGRHRWL
+557 RYE
-568 TQMLVQLMY
+568 
-577 GKVALAF
+577 

>member
-14 VERLREAVVG
+14 VERLRKAVVG
-24 KDVQI
+24 KDAEI
-29 SQKDAEIRKLS
+29 SHKDALLSLKDTEISRKNAEIKKLS

-56 KNLPLDPNQLL
+56 KNLPLDPDQLL

-89 GRQMTKAITVK
+89 EQQMTKTITVK
-100 VKPARRNLDTAG
+100 VKPSRRDLDTTG

-119 IYPEGTTD
+119 IYPDGTTD
-127 ENGRLR
+127 ENGKLK

-144 SRLEHIAARTY
+144 SRLEHIAAKTY
-155 IEKTV
+155 IKKTV
-160 IHKVILKSDRDKAPE
+160 IHKVMLKSDSNNKTPE
-175 DRRILGERLPLAPVG
+175 DRRIICARLPLAPVN

-197 VLTDIIIGK
+197 VLADIIIGK

-217 QQYRES
+217 QQYKES
-223 GITISGSTM
+223 GITISDSTM

-266 IPVIDNEKHKARK
+266 LPVIDSEKHKARK

-288 VRGAVMFHYDR
+288 IRGAVMFYYDR

-325 YDQFERN
+325 YDQFEKN
-332 DGITV
+332 DNITV

-348 VDALDENSRLATEA
+348 VDALNESNRLATEA
-362 LCFIRKIYKVESDAD
+362 LCLIRKIYKVESDAD
-377 EAGLNADERKEQRLK
+377 KAGLNADERKEQRLK
-392 TSYPTI
+392 ISYPTI
-398 QLFETWMKETYLKV
+398 RLFETWMKETYLKV
-412 LPNSRMGGAI
+412 LPNSKMGDAI

-483 CKAAGVDPRTWME
+483 CKAVDVDPRTWME

-507 DRRDLAELL
+507 DQRDLAELL
-516 PYNWKHINE
+516 PFNWKN
-525 QDLLVTD
+525 
-532 SNQLGPTRAQ
+532 
-542 YPRLAPTRTDSALNV
+542 
-557 RLVRYGRHRWL
+557 RYE
-568 TQMLVQLMY
+568 
-577 GKVALAF
+577 

>member
-14 VERLREAVVG
+14 VERLRKAVVG
-24 KDVQI
+24 KDAEI
-29 SQKDAEIRKLS
+29 SHKDALLSLKDAEISQKNAEIKKLS

-56 KNLPLDPNQLL
+56 KNLPLDPDQLL

-89 GRQMTKAITVK
+89 EQQMTKTITVK
-100 VKPARRNLDTAG
+100 VKPSRRDLDTTG

-119 IYPEGTTD
+119 IYPDGTTD
-127 ENGRLR
+127 ENGKLK

-144 SRLEHIAARTY
+144 SRLEHIAAKTY
-155 IEKTV
+155 IKKTV
-160 IHKVILKSDRDKAPE
+160 IHKVMLKSDSNNKTPE
-175 DRRILGERLPLAPVG
+175 DRRIICARLPLAPVN

-217 QQYRES
+217 QQYKES
-223 GITISGSTM
+223 GITISDSTM

-266 IPVIDNEKHKARK
+266 LPVIDSEKHKARK

-288 VRGAVMFHYDR
+288 IRGAVMFYYDR

-325 YDQFERN
+325 YDQFEKN
-332 DGITV
+332 DNITV

-348 VDALDENSRLATEA
+348 VDALNESNRLATEA
-362 LCFIRKIYKVESDAD
+362 LCFIRKIYKVESDANK
-377 EAGLNADERKEQRLK
+377 AGLNADERKEQRLEI
-392 TSYPTI
+392 SYPTI
-398 QLFETWMKETYLKV
+398 RLFETWMKETYLKV
-412 LPNSRMGGAI
+412 LPNSKMGDAI

-483 CKAAGVDPRTWME
+483 CKAADVDPRTWME

-507 DRRDLAELL
+507 DQRDLAELL
-516 PYNWKHINE
+516 PFNWKN
-525 QDLLVTD
+525 
-532 SNQLGPTRAQ
+532 
-542 YPRLAPTRTDSALNV
+542 
-557 RLVRYGRHRWL
+557 RYE
-568 TQMLVQLMY
+568 
-577 GKVALAF
+577 

>member
-1 MTAEEQLISALAE
+1 MTVEEQLISALAE
-14 VERLREAVVG
+14 VERLRKAVVG
-24 KDVQI
+24 KDAEI
-29 SQKDAEIRKLS
+29 SHKDALLSLKDAEISQKNAEIKRLS

-56 KNLPLDPNQLL
+56 KNLPLDPDQLL

-89 GRQMTKAITVK
+89 EQQMTKTITVK
-100 VKPARRNLDTAG
+100 VKPSRRDLDTTG

-119 IYPEGTTD
+119 IYPDGTTD
-127 ENGRLR
+127 ENGKLK

-144 SRLEHIAARTY
+144 SRLEHIAAKTY
-155 IEKTV
+155 IKKTV
-160 IHKVILKSDRDKAPE
+160 IHKVMLKSDSNNKTPE
-175 DRRILGERLPLAPVG
+175 DRRIICARLPLAPVN

-197 VLTDIIIGK
+197 VLADIIIGK

-217 QQYRES
+217 QQYKES
-223 GITISGSTM
+223 GITISDSTM

-266 IPVIDNEKHKARK
+266 LPVIDSEKHKARK

-288 VRGAVMFHYDR
+288 IRGAVMFYYDR

-325 YDQFERN
+325 YDQFEKN
-332 DGITV
+332 DNITV

-348 VDALDENSRLATEA
+348 VDALNEDNRLATEA
-362 LCFIRKIYKVESDAD
+362 LCFIRKIYKVESDANK
-377 EAGLNADERKEQRLK
+377 AGLNADERKEQRLK
-392 TSYPTI
+392 ISYPTI
-398 QLFETWMKETYLKV
+398 RLFETWMKETYLKV
-412 LPNSRMGGAI
+412 LPNSKMGDAI

-483 CKAAGVDPRTWME
+483 CKAVDVDPRTWME

-507 DRRDLAELL
+507 DQRDLAELL
-516 PYNWKHINE
+516 PFNWKN
-525 QDLLVTD
+525 
-532 SNQLGPTRAQ
+532 
-542 YPRLAPTRTDSALNV
+542 
-557 RLVRYGRHRWL
+557 RYE
-568 TQMLVQLMY
+568 
-577 GKVALAF
+577 

>member
-1 MTAEEQLISALAE
+1 MTAEEQLISAPAE
-14 VERLREAVVG
+14 VERLRKAVVG
-24 KDVQI
+24 KDAEI
-29 SQKDAEIRKLS
+29 SHKDALLSLKDAEISQKNAEIKKLS

-56 KNLPLDPNQLL
+56 KNLPLDPDQLL

-89 GRQMTKAITVK
+89 EQQMTKTITVK
-100 VKPARRNLDTAG
+100 VKPSRRDLDTTG

-119 IYPEGTTD
+119 IYPDGTTD
-127 ENGRLR
+127 ENGKLK

-144 SRLEHIAARTY
+144 SRLEHIAAKTY
-155 IEKTV
+155 IKKTV
-160 IHKVILKSDRDKAPE
+160 IHKVMLKSDSDETPE
-175 DRRILGERLPLAPVG
+175 DRRIICARLPLAPVN

-217 QQYRES
+217 QQYKES
-223 GITISGSTM
+223 GITISDSTM

-266 IPVIDNEKHKARK
+266 LPVIDSEKHKARK

-288 VRGAVMFHYDR
+288 IRGAVMFYYDR

-325 YDQFERN
+325 YDQFEKN
-332 DGITV
+332 DNITV

-348 VDALDENSRLATEA
+348 VDALNENNRLATEA
-362 LCFIRKIYKVESDAD
+362 LCFIRKIYKVESDANK
-377 EAGLNADERKEQRLK
+377 AGLNADERKEQRLK
-392 TSYPTI
+392 ISYPTI
-398 QLFETWMKETYLKV
+398 RLFETWMKETYLKV
-412 LPNSRMGGAI
+412 LPNSKMGDAI

-483 CKAAGVDPRTWME
+483 CKAADVDPRTWME

-507 DRRDLAELL
+507 DQRDLAELL
-516 PYNWKHINE
+516 PFNWKN
-525 QDLLVTD
+525 
-532 SNQLGPTRAQ
+532 
-542 YPRLAPTRTDSALNV
+542 
-557 RLVRYGRHRWL
+557 RYE
-568 TQMLVQLMY
+568 
-577 GKVALAF
+577 

>member
-14 VERLREAVVG
+14 VERLRKAVVG
-24 KDVQI
+24 KDAEISHKDALLSLKDTEI
-29 SQKDAEIRKLS
+29 SQKNAEIKKLS

-56 KNLPLDPNQLL
+56 KNLPLDPDQLL

-89 GRQMTKAITVK
+89 EQQMTKTITVK

-112 LPTEVID
+112 LPTEVVD

-127 ENGRLR
+127 ENGKLK

-144 SRLEHIAARTY
+144 SRLEHIAAKTY

-160 IHKVILKSDRDKAPE
+160 IHKVMLKSDSDKTPE
-175 DRRILGERLPLAPVG
+175 DRKIISARLPLAPVN

-217 QQYRES
+217 QQYKES
-223 GITISGSTM
+223 GITISDSTM

-266 IPVIDNEKHKARK
+266 LPVIDSEKHKARK

-288 VRGAVMFHYDR
+288 IRGAVMFYYDR

-325 YDQFERN
+325 YDQFEKN
-332 DGITV
+332 DNITV

-348 VDALDENSRLATEA
+348 VDALNESNRLATEA
-362 LCFIRKIYKVESDAD
+362 LCLIRKIYKVESDAD
-377 EAGLNADERKEQRLK
+377 KAGLNADERKEQRLK
-392 TSYPTI
+392 ISYPTI
-398 QLFETWMKETYLKV
+398 RLFETWMKETYLKV
-412 LPNSRMGGAI
+412 LPNSKMGDAI

-483 CKAAGVDPRTWME
+483 CKAVDVDPRTWME

-507 DRRDLAELL
+507 DQRDLAELL
-516 PYNWKHINE
+516 PFNWKN
-525 QDLLVTD
+525 
-532 SNQLGPTRAQ
+532 
-542 YPRLAPTRTDSALNV
+542 
-557 RLVRYGRHRWL
+557 RYE
-568 TQMLVQLMY
+568 
-577 GKVALAF
+577 

>member
-14 VERLREAVVG
+14 VERLRKAVVG
-24 KDVQI
+24 KDAEI
-29 SQKDAEIRKLS
+29 SHKDALLSLKDAEISQKNAEIKKLS

-56 KNLPLDPNQLL
+56 KNLPLDPDQLL

-89 GRQMTKAITVK
+89 EQQMTKTITVK
-100 VKPARRNLDTAG
+100 VKPSRRDLDTTG

-119 IYPEGTTD
+119 IYPDGTTD
-127 ENGRLR
+127 ENGKLK

-144 SRLEHIAARTY
+144 SRLEHIAAKTY
-155 IEKTV
+155 IKKTV
-160 IHKVILKSDRDKAPE
+160 IHKVMLKSDSNNKTPE
-175 DRRILGERLPLAPVG
+175 DRRIICARLPLAPVN

-197 VLTDIIIGK
+197 VLADIIIGK

-217 QQYRES
+217 QQYKES
-223 GITISGSTM
+223 GITISDSTM

-239 VEKLKLLYDIL
+239 VEKLKLMYDIL

-266 IPVIDNEKHKARK
+266 LPVIDSEKHKARK

-288 VRGAVMFHYDR
+288 IRGAVMFYYDR

-325 YDQFERN
+325 YDQFEKN
-332 DGITV
+332 DNITV

-348 VDALDENSRLATEA
+348 VDALNENNRLATEA
-362 LCFIRKIYKVESDAD
+362 LCFIRKIYKVESDANK
-377 EAGLNADERKEQRLK
+377 AGLNADERKEQRLK
-392 TSYPTI
+392 ISYPTI
-398 QLFETWMKETYLKV
+398 RLFETWMKETYLKV
-412 LPNSRMGGAI
+412 LPNSKMGDAI

-483 CKAAGVDPRTWME
+483 CKAADVDPRTWME

-507 DRRDLAELL
+507 DQRDLAELL
-516 PYNWKHINE
+516 PFNWKN
-525 QDLLVTD
+525 
-532 SNQLGPTRAQ
+532 
-542 YPRLAPTRTDSALNV
+542 
-557 RLVRYGRHRWL
+557 RYE
-568 TQMLVQLMY
+568 
-577 GKVALAF
+577 

>member
-14 VERLREAVVG
+14 VERLRKAVVG
-24 KDVQI
+24 KDAEI
-29 SQKDAEIRKLS
+29 SHKDALLSLKDAEISRKNAEIKKLS

-56 KNLPLDPNQLL
+56 KNLPLDPDQLL

-89 GRQMTKAITVK
+89 EQQMTKTITVK
-100 VKPARRNLDTAG
+100 VKPSRRDLDTTG

-119 IYPEGTTD
+119 IYPDGTTD
-127 ENGRLR
+127 ENGKLK

-144 SRLEHIAARTY
+144 SRLEHIAAKTY
-155 IEKTV
+155 IKKTV
-160 IHKVILKSDRDKAPE
+160 IHKVMLKSDSNNKTPE
-175 DRRILGERLPLAPVG
+175 DRRIICARLPLAPVN

-197 VLTDIIIGK
+197 VLADIIIGK

-217 QQYRES
+217 QQYKES
-223 GITISGSTM
+223 GITISDSTM

-266 IPVIDNEKHKARK
+266 LPVIDSEKHKARK

-288 VRGAVMFHYDR
+288 IRGAVMFYYDR

-325 YDQFERN
+325 YDQFEKN
-332 DGITV
+332 DNITV

-348 VDALDENSRLATEA
+348 VDALNENNRLATEA

-377 EAGLNADERKEQRLK
+377 KAGLNADERKEQRLK
-392 TSYPTI
+392 ISYPTI
-398 QLFETWMKETYLKV
+398 RLFETWMKETYLKV
-412 LPNSRMGGAI
+412 LPNSKMGDAI

-483 CKAAGVDPRTWME
+483 CKAVDVDPRTWME

-507 DRRDLAELL
+507 DQRDLAELL
-516 PYNWKHINE
+516 PFNWKN
-525 QDLLVTD
+525 
-532 SNQLGPTRAQ
+532 
-542 YPRLAPTRTDSALNV
+542 
-557 RLVRYGRHRWL
+557 RYE
-568 TQMLVQLMY
+568 
-577 GKVALAF
+577 

>member
-1 MTAEEQLISALAE
+1 MTVEEQLISALAE
-14 VERLREAVVG
+14 VERLRKAVVG
-24 KDVQI
+24 KDAEI
-29 SQKDAEIRKLS
+29 SHKDALLSLKDAEISQKNAEIKKLS

-56 KNLPLDPNQLL
+56 KNLPLDPDQLL

-89 GRQMTKAITVK
+89 EQQMTKTITVK
-100 VKPARRNLDTAG
+100 VKPSRRDLDTTG

-119 IYPEGTTD
+119 IYPDGTTD
-127 ENGRLR
+127 ENGKLK

-144 SRLEHIAARTY
+144 SRLEHIAAKTY
-155 IEKTV
+155 IKKTV
-160 IHKVILKSDRDKAPE
+160 IHKVMLKSDSNNKTPE
-175 DRRILGERLPLAPVG
+175 DRRIICARLPLAPVN

-197 VLTDIIIGK
+197 MLTDIIIGK

-217 QQYRES
+217 QQYKES
-223 GITISGSTM
+223 GITISDSTM

-266 IPVIDNEKHKARK
+266 LPVIDSEKHKARK

-288 VRGAVMFHYDR
+288 IRGAVMFYYDR

-325 YDQFERN
+325 YDQFEKN
-332 DGITV
+332 DNITV

-348 VDALDENSRLATEA
+348 VDALNENNRLATEA
-362 LCFIRKIYKVESDAD
+362 LCFIRKIYKVESDANK
-377 EAGLNADERKEQRLK
+377 AGLNADELKEQRLK
-392 TSYPTI
+392 ISYPTI
-398 QLFETWMKETYLKV
+398 RLFETWMKETYLKV
-412 LPNSRMGGAI
+412 LPNSKMGDAI

-454 LALGRK
+454 LALGRR

-483 CKAAGVDPRTWME
+483 CKAVDVDPRTWME

-507 DRRDLAELL
+507 DQRDLAELL
-516 PYNWKHINE
+516 PFNWKN
-525 QDLLVTD
+525 
-532 SNQLGPTRAQ
+532 
-542 YPRLAPTRTDSALNV
+542 
-557 RLVRYGRHRWL
+557 RYE
-568 TQMLVQLMY
+568 
-577 GKVALAF
+577 

>member
-14 VERLREAVVG
+14 VERLRKAVVG
-24 KDVQI
+24 KDVEI
-29 SQKDAEIRKLS
+29 SHKDALLSLKDAEISQKNAEIKKLS

-56 KNLPLDPNQLL
+56 KDLPLDPDQLL

-89 GRQMTKAITVK
+89 EQQMTKTITVK
-100 VKPARRNLDTAG
+100 VKPSRRDLDTTG

-119 IYPEGTTD
+119 IYPDGTTD
-127 ENGRLR
+127 ENGKLK

-144 SRLEHIAARTY
+144 SRLEHIAAKTY
-155 IEKTV
+155 IKKTV
-160 IHKVILKSDRDKAPE
+160 IHKVMLKSDSNNKTPE
-175 DRRILGERLPLAPVG
+175 DRRIICARLPLAPVN

-197 VLTDIIIGK
+197 VLADIIIGK

-217 QQYRES
+217 QQYKES
-223 GITISGSTM
+223 GITISDSTM

-266 IPVIDNEKHKARK
+266 LPVIDSEKHKARK

-288 VRGAVMFHYDR
+288 IRGAVMFYYDR

-325 YDQFERN
+325 YDQFEKN
-332 DGITV
+332 DNITV

-348 VDALDENSRLATEA
+348 VDALNENNRLATEA
-362 LCFIRKIYKVESDAD
+362 LCFIRKIYKVESDANK
-377 EAGLNADERKEQRLK
+377 AGLNADERKEQRLK
-392 TSYPTI
+392 ISYPTI
-398 QLFETWMKETYLKV
+398 RLFETWMKETYLKV
-412 LPNSRMGGAI
+412 LPNSKMGDAI

-483 CKAAGVDPRTWME
+483 CKAADVDPRTWME

-507 DRRDLAELL
+507 DQRDLAELL
-516 PYNWKHINE
+516 PFNWKN
-525 QDLLVTD
+525 
-532 SNQLGPTRAQ
+532 
-542 YPRLAPTRTDSALNV
+542 
-557 RLVRYGRHRWL
+557 RYE
-568 TQMLVQLMY
+568 
-577 GKVALAF
+577 

>member
-1 MTAEEQLISALAE
+1 MTAEEQLKSALAE
-14 VERLREAVVG
+14 VERLRKAVAS
-24 KDVQI
+24 KDAEI
-29 SQKDAEIRKLS
+29 SQKAAKIQQMNAEISEKTAEIIQKDAEIKKLS

-77 ERARLDKEVEAA
+77 ERVQLNKEAEAA
-89 GRQMTKAITVK
+89 QQQITKTITVK
-100 VKPARRNLDTAG
+100 AKPSRRDLDTTG

-127 ENGRLR
+127 ENGKLK
-133 DEYVEI
+133 DEYIEI

-144 SRLEHIAARTY
+144 SRLEHIAAKTY

-160 IHKVILKSDRDKAPE
+160 IHKVMLKSDRAKAPE
-175 DRRILGERLPLAPVG
+175 DRKILGERLPLTPVN

-197 VLTDIIIGK
+197 VLTDIILGK

-217 QQYRES
+217 QQYRET
-223 GITISGSTM
+223 GITISDSTM

-256 SEYIQIDESV
+256 SEYVQIDESV

-288 VRGAVMFHYDR
+288 IRGAVMFYYDC
-299 GSRGGKVAREILGA
+299 GSRGGKVAREILGT
-313 YKGAVQCDGYDA
+313 YKGSIQCDGYDA
-325 YDQFERN
+325 YDQFEKN
-332 DGITV
+332 DDITV

-348 VDALDENSRLATEA
+348 VDALKENEALATEA
-362 LCFIRKIYKVESDAD
+362 ICFIRKLYKVESDAD
-377 EAGLNADERKEQRLK
+377 EAGLSADKRMEQRLK
-392 TSYPTI
+392 ISYPTI
-398 QLFETWMKETYLKV
+398 RIFETWMKETYVKV
-412 LPNSRMGGAI
+412 LPNSKMGDAI
-422 EYTYSLLPRLSRYVN
+422 EYTFSLLPRLSRYVN

-471 YRAAIVYSLIST
+471 YRAAIVYSLIAT

-507 DRRDLAELL
+507 DERDMAELM
-516 PYNWKHINE
+516 PYNWKNSNE
-525 QDLLVTD
+525 
-532 SNQLGPTRAQ
+532 
-542 YPRLAPTRTDSALNV
+542 
-557 RLVRYGRHRWL
+557 
-568 TQMLVQLMY
+568 
-577 GKVALAF
+577 